1 MKNRLEKMI
10 ELSSW
15 IVTSVLLIKLVPH
28 NKIKEAQ
35 VSFLFKQVIT
45 WIFGLIVVEK
55 KLIRYPYRLFFKTA
69 NKASFTFE
77 YFVYPA
83 LCSIFN
89 LYYPEKKNNLLK
101 ILYYCFHTSIITG
114 FEVFAE
120 KYTNLIHYKKWSWKW
135 SFITIWFTYFLSRIY
150 FKWFF
155 YGSDSS
161 QTNQQQIIRK

>member
-1 MKNRLEKMI
+1 MNNRLEKFI

-15 IVTSVLLIKLVPH
+15 IVTSVILIKLVPK
-28 NKIKEAQ
+28 NRLKEAQ
-35 VSFLFKQVIT
+35 VSFLFKQLIT
-45 WIFGLIVVEK
+45 WLFGLIVVEK
-55 KLIRYPYRLFFKTA
+55 KLISYPYRQFFKKA

-89 LYYPEKKNNLLK
+89 LYFPEKKHVLIK
-101 ILYYCFHTSIITG
+101 IFYYIFHTSIITG

-120 KYTNLIHYKKWSWKW
+120 RYTNLIHYKKWSWQY
-135 SFITIWFTYFLSRIY
+135 SFITIWCTYFLSRIY

-155 YGSDSS
+155 YEK
-161 QTNQQQIIRK
+161 NQHKEAVSN